1 VSELNLRSELKS
13 VIAEITEVDDFSD
26 DANFVTELGV
36 DSMLALEI
44 VARIEKRYHIRI
56 PEDRFVELQ
65 TLDAAEAV
73 VADLL
78 QQTALL
84 RQAQR

>member
-1 VSELNLRSELKS
+1 MSELNLQSELKAI
-13 VIAEITEVDDFSD
+13 IAGIIEVDDFGYD
-26 DANFVTELGV
+26 DNFVTELGV

-65 TLDAAEAV
+65 TLRAAEGV
-73 VADLL
+73 VSALL
-78 QQTALL
+78 QQPVNS
-84 RQAQR
+84 